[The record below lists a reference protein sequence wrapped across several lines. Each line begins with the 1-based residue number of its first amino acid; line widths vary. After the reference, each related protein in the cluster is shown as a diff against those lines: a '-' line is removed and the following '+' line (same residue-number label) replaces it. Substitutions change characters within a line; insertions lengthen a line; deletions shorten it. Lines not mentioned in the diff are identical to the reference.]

1 MNLNTWKK
9 EGAISIWRYEPKK
22 KNFPGW
28 HMTADSIG
36 YESLIELLSLLKN
49 SIAESKRTIE
59 LDSPDGWSASTE
71 LKKTPEKKV
80 VIQLIDGGEQWK
92 LKNED
97 GKLIIMLNKLG
108 VSLFLGGIERAKS
121 GDYDFSIGGTKGQN
135 LWFW

>member
-1 MNLNTWKK
+1 M
-9 EGAISIWRYEPKK
+9 
-22 KNFPGW
+22 
-28 HMTADSIG
+28 
-36 YESLIELLSLLKN
+36 SLLKN